1 MFPKMLKIFNLIIWL
16 SLFIVT
22 SCKKEETIHEQS
34 YSPTSMG
41 SSWTYDGESI
51 ESTSNQMTGRT
62 FKKYNK
68 TYFEKSVSTLTDNFS
83 YFGTKDGNN
92 YYSIVPDPNDPKKE
106 NEVLYLKSDANIDE
120 TWMNEITYGKALL
133 GSQWM
138 YTMKEKGISRVVN
151 GKTYWNVIHTQR
163 ISDGFTIDSYYSLG
177 IGLIE
182 VDYGN
187 GGRSVLRD
195 YDIK

>member
-1 MFPKMLKIFNLIIWL
+1 
-16 SLFIVT
+16 
-22 SCKKEETIHEQS
+22 
-34 YSPTSMG
+34 MG
-41 SSWTYDGESI
+41 
-51 ESTSNQMTGRT
+51 
-62 FKKYNK
+62 K
-68 TYFEKSVSTLTDNFS
+68 NF
-83 YFGTKDGNN
+83 
-92 YYSIVPDPNDPKKE
+92 
-106 NEVLYLKSDANIDE
+106 
-120 TWMNEITYGKALL
+120 L